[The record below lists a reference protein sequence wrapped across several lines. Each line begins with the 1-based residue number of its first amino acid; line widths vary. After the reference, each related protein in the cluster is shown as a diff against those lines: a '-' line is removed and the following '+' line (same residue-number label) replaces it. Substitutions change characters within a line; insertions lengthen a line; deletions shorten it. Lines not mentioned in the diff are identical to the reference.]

1 LYDSDVLYAT
11 SYFGGNDPVTDSD
24 GLIPEFLAP
33 IERYNGSSTPAKVI
47 TPITVRYVDWVS
59 TFDLDPYQGSSITA
73 FVPDLRVK
81 NNNTGEWSYHIQ
93 TSIDNAGTNN
103 LIIVTSGTYYEN
115 VVVNKARLTLEA
127 QYEDVVI
134 IDAQDSGCA
143 ITISKNSVTI
153 RGFNITNSF
162 EWDDPFNSS
171 GIRVQSDS
179 NVIEN
184 NRVTES
190 YVGILLE
197 TADSNTIE
205 GNYIDEVDIG
215 ILLTKS
221 DSNTIDSNTI
231 HSTDSADI
239 EISSVGYSTGSK
251 LNTIRD
257 NNEIE
262 KIYFKDSDS
271 NKLMDQEVVTVELV
285 YSVRNYAISSEYQYV
300 ICDTDSSFYLK
311 NFLDINVSR
320 LDEPLADVD
329 LKVWDGSMIVY
340 STPFFGGTDSMTTD
354 QGKTPNSILVIY
366 RVYNG
371 SSVGSDNV
379 TQMKVRVGDWFKFEQ
394 SLLDEYK
401 TFDFDVPVFR
411 ITNQNTAVEYNY
423 IQRAID
429 NATAG
434 DTIFLSPSEYN
445 EPINITEEITLYGQV
460 GASTIING
468 DGSTGIIV
476 SEDSV
481 TIKNLEIINANEEFS
496 IGIDVNDSEDTV
508 ITNVRFGTSTY
519 GIVATNSWY
528 LIVNNSTFE
537 VNTGI
542 YLSMSS
548 GALIRENVFSN
559 TINGIYDTT
568 ENSYSQIINNT
579 FDNCLRGWRSQ
590 SSNNIFRDNTLK
602 DTTYGITLIS
612 AQAHNNM
619 ISNNTFDDSSDGRE
633 VYYHIIISQG
643 AHNNSLFNNVFGD
656 SQEFDIWLSG
666 SDDTVSYNNT
676 FSDILVED
684 ANMWVKVYLDLIVYD
699 NSSIT
704 FLDADVE
711 VKQDNLVVYSSSYFG
726 GSDPKTSSYG
736 TIETFLINHKE
747 YNGNSTPTIIPT
759 FVTIRNYDWEK
770 TFTSDPSSI
779 IQITVPDFRVQ
790 NTRTGTLTYYIQTAI
805 DNALSGDTI
814 RAWSGTYYENI
825 EITEAIILEGN
836 GTSTLITV
844 DVSDSGFGSP
854 PIANSSREGIKITTD
869 GVEVSDLQIS
879 NFSLGIKISEAD
891 SVLLS
896 NIRIIDV
903 TSHGVDI
910 SQSQNVE
917 IVGLHI
923 ESSGQSG
930 VYVGDVSSN
939 FEMSDTV
946 VIDVQSNG
954 IEISSENAY
963 IHNVTVLNNDGYGC
977 YVHPDGTGVTIS
989 GSTINDNGLNGIKL
1003 QAVISATIDNNI
1015 IYDNGLTEVYVIS
1028 SYNVDIYD
1036 NNISDSQ
1043 YGVGIATPG
1052 SENIEIYR
1060 NEMALSIHLNSSF
1073 SKISENNF
1081 VDVTGGSVSYDDTAI
1096 VISGSYNTI
1105 SDNTIYNVGVGFVF
1119 LYGDYDYNLVENNT
1133 LDFTSDD
1140 MWYYTSGTN
1149 NRFINTDIGIVDID
1163 EDSYFDIRNYV
1174 DLEMYTINGPA
1185 VGVELN
1191 VSYDGGSSIYYT
1203 DRYDGSDSTTD
1214 SSGTIKRLFIIYQVF
1229 DGNFIPDTIETRI
1242 TYYYDGAEYDIT
1254 LDTSTSHPEKIWVN
1268 LRPVVSIDQINGVG
1282 DILATST
1289 EEAIWG
1295 ADVVMVD
1302 SHTIAYW
1309 PFNEGS
1315 GTTVTD
1321 ASATYTGTINPT
1333 AMWNEGRPNA
1343 TDDYSVEFDG
1353 TFTNIGTNF
1362 YLPPLPEFTAE
1373 VWFKTDC
1380 KECLNQVLF
1389 SDKGGLGTNYAYN
1402 LYINKDSGVL
1412 AFDFKL
1418 DTVGLL
1424 TLTSTGPQTIVT
1436 DNEWHF
1442 AVVVRGED
1450 YVELWLDGVKVAE
1463 REWSGDIDFISGPCS
1478 IG

>member
-1 LYDSDVLYAT
+1 MIEFIDSDRNSL
-11 SYFGGNDPVTDSD
+11 
-24 GLIPEFLAP
+24 
-33 IERYNGSSTPAKVI
+33 
-47 TPITVRYVDWVS
+47 
-59 TFDLDPYQGSSITA
+59 
-73 FVPDLRVK
+73 
-81 NNNTGEWSYHIQ
+81 NNQE
-93 TSIDNAGTNN
+93 
-103 LIIVTSGTYYEN
+103 VGTYDLEN
-115 VVVNKARLTLEA
+115 SERISVYQSSYDYVV
-127 QYEDVVI
+127 
-134 IDAQDSGCA
+134 C
-143 ITISKNSVTI
+143 
-153 RGFNITNSF
+153 
-162 EWDDPFNSS
+162 
-171 GIRVQSDS
+171 
-179 NVIEN
+179 
-184 NRVTES
+184 
-190 YVGILLE
+190 
-197 TADSNTIE
+197 
-205 GNYIDEVDIG
+205 
-215 ILLTKS
+215 
-221 DSNTIDSNTI
+221 
-231 HSTDSADI
+231 
-239 EISSVGYSTGSK
+239 
-251 LNTIRD
+251 
-257 NNEIE
+257 
-262 KIYFKDSDS
+262 DSDS
-271 NKLMDQEVVTVELV
+271 SL
-285 YSVRNYAISSEYQYV
+285 
-300 ICDTDSSFYLK
+300 YLK
-311 NFLDINVSR
+311 NWININVSR
-320 LDEPLADVD
+320 EDSPLSDVD
-329 LKVWDGSMIVY
+329 IKAWDGDNVIY
-340 STPFFGGTDSMTTD
+340 STDYFGGTNSKTDS
-354 QGKTPNSILVIY
+354 QGKAPEDIELIY
-366 RVYNG
+366 RVFNG
-371 SSVGSDNV
+371 SNTATDNV
-379 TQMKVRVGDWFKFEQ
+379 TKIKIRVGDWFKTEI
-394 SLLDEYK
+394 SETDEIRVDI
-401 TFDFDVPVFR
+401 DFDVPVFR
-411 ITNQNTAVEYNY
+411 IINQDTAVEYNY

-429 NATAG
+429 NASAG
-434 DTIFLSPSEYN
+434 DTIFLSSSEYN
-445 EPINITEEITLYGQV
+445 EPINITEEIILKGNGT
-460 GASTIING
+460 STIING

-481 TIKNLEIINANEEFS
+481 TIKNLKIINANEEFS
-496 IGIDVNDSEDTV
+496 TGIDVNDSEDTV
-508 ITNVRFGTSTY
+508 ITSVRFGTSTY

-537 VNTGI
+537 VSTGI

-559 TINGIYDTT
+559 AVNGINFAMDDTT

-579 FDNCLRGWRSQ
+579 FDNCLRGWLSQ

-602 DTTYGITLIS
+602 DTTYGIILS
-612 AQAHNNM
+612 YAQAHNNM

-633 VYYHIIISQG
+633 VYYGILISQG

-676 FSDILVED
+676 FSDIFVDTD

-923 ESSGQSG
+923 ESSGDSG

-1003 QAVISATIDNNI
+1003 QAVTSATIDHNT
-1015 IYDNGLTEVYVIS
+1015 IYDNGQTEVYVVS
-1028 SYNVDIYD
+1028 SYNVDLYD

-1043 YGVGIATPG
+1043 YGVGIATPA

-1073 SKISENNF
+1073 SKVSENNF

-1119 LYGDYDYNLVENNT
+1119 LYGNYDYNLVENNT

-1163 EDSYFDIRNYV
+1163 ETSYFDIRNYV
-1174 DLEMYTINGPA
+1174 ELEM
-1185 VGVELN
+1185 
-1191 VSYDGGSSIYYT
+1191 
-1203 DRYDGSDSTTD
+1203 
-1214 SSGTIKRLFIIYQVF
+1214 
-1229 DGNFIPDTIETRI
+1229 
-1242 TYYYDGAEYDIT
+1242 
-1254 LDTSTSHPEKIWVN
+1254 
-1268 LRPVVSIDQINGVG
+1268 
-1282 DILATST
+1282 
-1289 EEAIWG
+1289 
-1295 ADVVMVD
+1295 
-1302 SHTIAYW
+1302 
-1309 PFNEGS
+1309 
-1315 GTTVTD
+1315 
-1321 ASATYTGTINPT
+1321 
-1333 AMWNEGRPNA
+1333 
-1343 TDDYSVEFDG
+1343 
-1353 TFTNIGTNF
+1353 
-1362 YLPPLPEFTAE
+1362 
-1373 VWFKTDC
+1373 
-1380 KECLNQVLF
+1380 
-1389 SDKGGLGTNYAYN
+1389 
-1402 LYINKDSGVL
+1402 
-1412 AFDFKL
+1412 
-1418 DTVGLL
+1418 
-1424 TLTSTGPQTIVT
+1424 
-1436 DNEWHF
+1436 
-1442 AVVVRGED
+1442 
-1450 YVELWLDGVKVAE
+1450 
-1463 REWSGDIDFISGPCS
+1463 
-1478 IG
+1478 